1 MRYLSEFRDPEKVR
15 GWVQKV
21 ERSLAR
27 LPVPDLRLPIMEFC
41 GGHTHAV
48 FRYGLHQLLPEV
60 IEWVHGPG
68 CPVCVLPRQAIDLAC
83 ALAGDPKVILASFGD
98 AVRVP
103 GTSGSLLA
111 AKAQGADVRIVYSP
125 LDALKLARRHPERE
139 VVFFAIGF
147 ETTQPAT
154 ALTILQAERE
164 GVTNFSVLCR
174 HIITG
179 AAIRAVLSDPE
190 LRLAGI
196 IAPGHVATV
205 IGAQAFSFIPR
216 EFGLPTVVSG
226 FEPLDLI
233 QALWLVLEQ
242 LAAGRCEL
250 ENQYRRS
257 VQFCGNRA
265 AQKAIAEVFVPLA
278 EAEWRGL
285 GVLAGSGV
293 RINERYCAFDAER
306 RFALKA
312 SSAAEEPLPCGK
324 VVSGK
329 LKPLACPYFGTRCR
343 PEAPLGALMVS
354 SEGACAAWYRYRKFS
369 AWTRNT

>member
-1 MRYLSEFRDPEKVR
+1 MRSLSEFRDPEKIR
-15 GWVQKV
+15 GWVQKI

-27 LPVPDLRLPIMEFC
+27 LPDARLPVMEFC
-41 GGHTHAV
+41 GGHTHAI
-48 FRYGLHQLLPEV
+48 FRYGLHQLLPEA

-83 ALAGDPKVILASFGD
+83 ALARDPKVILASFGD

-154 ALTILQAERE
+154 ALTVLQAERE
-164 GVTNFSVLCR
+164 GVANFSVLCR
-174 HIITG
+174 HITTE
-179 AAIRAVLSDPE
+179 AAIRLVLSDPE

-205 IGAQAFSFIPR
+205 IGAEAFSFIPR

-226 FEPLDLI
+226 FEPLDLL

-242 LAAGRCEL
+242 LGSGRCEL

-257 VQFCGNRA
+257 VRLGGNRA

-285 GVLAGSGV
+285 GVLADSGV
-293 RINERYCAFDAER
+293 RISDRYRAFDAER
-306 RFALKA
+306 RFALQA
-312 SSAAEEPLPCGK
+312 PPAAEEPLPCGQ

-329 LKPLACPYFGTRCR
+329 LKPRACPYFGTRCR

-354 SEGACAAWYRYRKFS
+354 SEGACAAWYRYRRF
-369 AWTRNT
+369 AA